1 MKKSINFVVLGD
13 KYEDIIRELGG
24 KKGTATDIAI
34 YDKKTPE
41 AIYTWTVPITFPD
54 KIQPLMQAVNIA
66 QYAILNVGKIDR
78 YLGEQILAL
87 DAFDF
92 RDGFLLH
99 SYEVDEA
106 KLKILI
112 KDTSVSHFK
121 LIDTVDQLKYQ
132 LSVIKSTESENSEK
146 IENIDG
152 SGRSRPMT
160 AVIIVIDHAFDVKGV
175 GTVVLGVV
183 KQGTVKVHDLLRVL
197 PYGKDILV
205 KSIQMHDDP
214 VEQATSPARVGL
226 AIKGISADDIS
237 RGDILSPYND
247 IRVTQDNLVESSL
260 TTVNSNTVIAANFHR
275 NPYYKGDFAENQSYL
290 MSLGL
295 QIKPVKIRNVRNNT
309 IEIVSEKSL
318 VFAHKQR
325 WILLKPDS
333 QGTRIVGQGMIV

>member
-54 KIQPLMQAVNIA
+54 KIQPLLQAVNIA
-66 QYAILNVGKIDR
+66 QYTILNVVKIDR

-87 DAFDF
+87 DALDF
-92 RDGFLLH
+92 RAGFLLH

-112 KDTSVSHFK
+112 RDTSVSHFK
-121 LIDTVDQLKYQ
+121 LIDTIDQLKYEI
-132 LSVIKSTESENSEK
+132 SMIKSTESENSEK
-146 IENIDG
+146 KENIDS
-152 SGRSRPMT
+152 SGMGRPMT
-160 AVIIVIDHAFDVKGV
+160 AVVIVIDHAFDVKGV
-175 GTVVLGVV
+175 GTVVLGVI
-183 KQGTVKVHDLLRVL
+183 KKGMVKVHDLLRIL
-197 PYGKDILV
+197 PYGKDILI

-226 AIKGISADDIS
+226 AIKGIAADDIS
-237 RGDILSPYND
+237 RGDILSSYND
-247 IRVTQDNLVESSL
+247 IRVNQDNLVESL
-260 TTVNSNTVIAANFHR
+260 TTINNNTIIAANFHR

-290 MSLGL
+290 ISLGL
-295 QIKPVKIRNVRNNT
+295 QIKPVKIRNLYNNT

-318 VFAHKQR
+318 VFANKQR

>member
-1 MKKSINFVVLGD
+1 
-13 KYEDIIRELGG
+13 
-24 KKGTATDIAI
+24 
-34 YDKKTPE
+34 
-41 AIYTWTVPITFPD
+41 
-54 KIQPLMQAVNIA
+54 
-66 QYAILNVGKIDR
+66 
-78 YLGEQILAL
+78 
-87 DAFDF
+87 
-92 RDGFLLH
+92 
-99 SYEVDEA
+99 
-106 KLKILI
+106 
-112 KDTSVSHFK
+112 
-121 LIDTVDQLKYQ
+121 
-132 LSVIKSTESENSEK
+132 
-146 IENIDG
+146 
-152 SGRSRPMT
+152 
-160 AVIIVIDHAFDVKGV
+160 
-175 GTVVLGVV
+175 
-183 KQGTVKVHDLLRVL
+183 
-197 PYGKDILV
+197 
-205 KSIQMHDDP
+205 MHDDP